1 MSTAKG
7 PLKGRAAR
15 LGRLMPSGPS
25 SAARTP
31 FVLLV
36 FVLLGGGLIALL
48 VLNSALNQGSFQ
60 LNELKDRTTELT
72 DEEQA
77 LQRDV
82 DDYAAP
88 DALERRARELGMVP
102 GGSPAFLAPEGKVLG
117 EPSVAE
123 APKPTSSPQPKPDR
137 KPAASSPAT
146 PATRTSAS
154 AGVRTFDS
162 PSDTAEAA
170 AGTGDET
177 SSTGGTPALP
187 GPADAGPAR
196 TDQGPAPTDPGPART
211 DQGPAP
217 TDPGRVR
224 TEQAPTDP
232 GRARTEPGPEVSDP
246 AQDPVQDP
254 APTRSGR

>member
-36 FVLLGGGLIALL
+36 VVLLGGGLISLL
-48 VLNSALNQGSFQ
+48 LLNSALNQGSFQ

-102 GGSPAFLAPEGKVLG
+102 GGSPAFLGPDGKVLG
-117 EPSVAE
+117 EPSRAA
-123 APKPTSSPQPKPDR
+123 APKPTPTPSR
-137 KPAASSPAT
+137 KPTQAPAALNP
-146 PATRTSAS
+146 
-154 AGVRTFDS
+154 
-162 PSDTAEAA
+162 AA
-170 AGTGDET
+170 AN
-177 SSTGGTPALP
+177 PAGANPFGADPAALNP
-187 GPADAGPAR
+187 AGANPADADPAR
-196 TDQGPAPTDPGPART
+196 TAPAPTPT
-211 DQGPAP
+211 QPAP
-217 TDPGRVR
+217 AGAPAPPT
-224 TEQAPTDP
+224 APT
-232 GRARTEPGPEVSDP
+232 T
-246 AQDPVQDP
+246 
-254 APTRSGR
+254 SGR

>member
-1 MSTAKG
+1 
-7 PLKGRAAR
+7 
-15 LGRLMPSGPS
+15 MPSGPS

-60 LNELKDRTTELT
+60 LNELKDKTTELT

-123 APKPTSSPQPKPDR
+123 SPEPPPKPKPR
-137 KPAASSPAT
+137 PSQKPPAT
-146 PATRTSAS
+146 SATAPATRTSTS
-154 AGVRTFDS
+154 TGPRTFDG
-162 PSDTAEAA
+162 P
-170 AGTGDET
+170 AGSAGARANTGT
-177 SSTGGTPALP
+177 TGADPLPAGGSPALP
-187 GPADAGPAR
+187 GPSDTGRPRTGP
-196 TDQGPAPTDPGPART
+196 D
-211 DQGPAP
+211 
-217 TDPGRVR
+217 VR
-224 TEQAPTDP
+224 ETVQESVQDT
-232 GRARTEPGPEVSDP
+232 
-246 AQDPVQDP
+246 AQDPVQEP
-254 APTRSGR
+254 VPSRPGR

>member
-36 FVLLGGGLIALL
+36 VVLLGGGLISLL
-48 VLNSALNQGSFQ
+48 LLNSALNEGSFK

-102 GGSPAFLAPEGKVLG
+102 GGSPAFLGPDGKVLG
-117 EPSVAE
+117 EPSVAVAPE
-123 APKPTSSPQPKPDR
+123 PTPKPRPKPAGTPKPLASAPKNMS
-137 KPAASSPAT
+137 
-146 PATRTSAS
+146 ATRTS
-154 AGVRTFDS
+154 T
-162 PSDTAEAA
+162 TTNT
-170 AGTGDET
+170 GTGPT
-177 SSTGGTPALP
+177 SASPTSPGPSGTGQARTAPVPAAPVTTPANP
-187 GPADAGPAR
+187 TAD
-196 TDQGPAPTDPGPART
+196 PTT
-211 DQGPAP
+211 
-217 TDPGRVR
+217 T
-224 TEQAPTDP
+224 
-232 GRARTEPGPEVSDP
+232 
-246 AQDPVQDP
+246 
-254 APTRSGR
+254 SGR

>member
-123 APKPTSSPQPKPDR
+123 APKPTPSPQPKPAR
-137 KPAASSPAT
+137 KPAAASPAT

-154 AGVRTFDS
+154 TDVRTFDA
-162 PSDTAEAA
+162 PSGTAEAA

-177 SSTGGTPALP
+177 FSTGGTPALP
-187 GPADAGPAR
+187 APADAGPAR
-196 TDQGPAPTDPGPART
+196 TEQAPAPTDPGPA
-211 DQGPAP
+211 
-217 TDPGRVR
+217 R